1 MNTVSKYNED
11 EKIYININLRNP
23 SEQYIDTRF
32 TVNET
37 SAILPKASDYA
48 MWIERFTLDLT
59 ECPIAIFP
67 HKEGSSNVNEGAIS
81 FSFDVNGTVYTA
93 NTMYSNIYG
102 DLYDSEE
109 YYFIYSYKRLIEI
122 FNTAISTAF
131 SLIPS
136 GDLPDSITEP
146 PFFIYSDI
154 LQKLQLICQFNYS
167 LNNIKFYTNRIG
179 AIYLDAFVFS
189 EWVENSIDLPNFAKF
204 DIKNENMQNA
214 YVFPGQTMPDTTV
227 NNPPYL
233 IFTTEYSTLY
243 KWDCLRTIY
252 FESYNLGNRSEY
264 IQNSSSYSNNETA
277 AIVMDFEVDY
287 SVTTTENGSQRGIL
301 NYNAIKPRLI
311 NLKSDSPLYNFD
323 IQVYWISNT
332 GKKYKLKSSYLTY
345 NSIKIAFSKN
355 KSYI

>member
-11 EKIYININLRNP
+11 EKIYVNANLRNNY
-23 SEQYIDTRF
+23 SEVAIDTKF
-32 TVNET
+32 SINET
-37 SAILPKASDYA
+37 SAILSKASDYA
-48 MWIERFTLDLT
+48 MWIDRFTLDLT
-59 ECPIAIFP
+59 DCPITIFP
-67 HKEGSSNVNEGAIS
+67 HKEGSSNKDEGEIS
-81 FSFDVNGTVYTA
+81 FSFEVNGTVYTA
-93 NTMYSNIYG
+93 NTYMVNIYNIPG
-102 DLYDSEE
+102 GEE
-109 YYFIYSYKRLIEI
+109 TYYFIYSYKRMVEI
-122 FNTAISTAF
+122 FNKAISDAF
-131 SLIPS
+131 SLIPQ

-167 LNNIKFYTNRIG
+167 LNNIKFYTNRMG
-179 AIYLDAFVFS
+179 MIYLDSFAFDGFS
-189 EWVENSIDLPNFAKF
+189 TNVEAFAKF
-204 DIKNENMQNA
+204 NLNNENMQNA

-264 IQNSSSYSNNETA
+264 IQNSSSYSTNETA
-277 AIVMDFEVDY
+277 AIVMDFEIDY
-287 SVTTTENGSQRGIL
+287 NVSTSENGSQRGII

-323 IQVYWISNT
+323 IQVYWVSNT
-332 GKKYKLKSSYLTY
+332 GKKYKLKTPFTTY
-345 NSIKIAFSKN
+345 NSVKIAFSKN